1 MKRDLVYRRTARP
14 PANCRTHVLP
24 KHGTLTRAPHFLGQE
39 ADLATGKAGPGRGR
53 ARRGFP
59 ADTKSKRRPCPGP
72 RGRGAGANHPASELE
87 IEQKRWP
94 ESRVKPCSTISQET
108 AGENILDPPN
118 GPRTGT
124 GAQVTRKGEG
134 GDPPK
139 SRSGAKSSA
148 PLASVKPC
156 TGRKRNE
163 RLRPDSRR

>member
-1 MKRDLVYRRTARP
+1 M
-14 PANCRTHVLP
+14 
-24 KHGTLTRAPHFLGQE
+24 
-39 ADLATGKAGPGRGR
+39 
-53 ARRGFP
+53 
-59 ADTKSKRRPCPGP
+59 
-72 RGRGAGANHPASELE
+72 GANHPASELE

-94 ESRVKPCSTISQET
+94 ESRVKPCSTISQKT

-118 GPRTGT
+118 GPRAGT

-134 GDPPK
+134 GGPPK